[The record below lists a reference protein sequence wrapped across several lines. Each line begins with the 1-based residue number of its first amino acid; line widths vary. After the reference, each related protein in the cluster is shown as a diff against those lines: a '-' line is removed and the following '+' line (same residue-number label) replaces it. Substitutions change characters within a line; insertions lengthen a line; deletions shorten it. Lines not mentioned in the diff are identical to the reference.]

1 MKANHKG
8 IAKEIREIKR
18 RLWLIEKKAVILKK
32 EKKGSPEEAFKRKFP
47 DLHVDPELFKC
58 VGIDAPLS
66 LRREKEALRDAI
78 DLFYESK

>member
-18 RLWLIEKKAVILKK
+18 RLRLIEQKATSLKK
-32 EKKGSPEEAFKRKFP
+32 EKKGSPEAAFKKKFP
-47 DLHVDPELFKC
+47 DIHVDPELFKC
-58 VGIDAPLS
+58 VGIDGPLS
-66 LRREKEALRDAI
+66 LRKEKKALRDAI

>member
-8 IAKEIREIKR
+8 IAKEIREVRKR
-18 RLWLIEKKAVILKK
+18 LRLIEKKAAMLKK
-32 EKKGSPEEAFKRKFP
+32 EKKEPPEEAFKRKFP
-47 DLHVDPELFKC
+47 DLHVDSELFKC

-66 LRREKEALRDAI
+66 LRREKKALRDAI

>member
-18 RLWLIEKKAVILKK
+18 RLRLIEQKATGLKK
-32 EKKGSPEEAFKRKFP
+32 EKKESPEEAFKKKFP
-47 DLHVDPELFKC
+47 DVHVDPELFKC

-66 LRREKEALRDAI
+66 LRREKMALRNAI